1 MTTVKSLA
9 IIVLLVGGT
18 SLAMAQNGPAT
29 GGLPPVGGGGTAWT
43 RHYPSRR
50 SSVEL
55 QSPVG
60 GSDDES
66 LVTYPYGASSANQA
80 QKDVHVGKG
89 PQSPKRQ
96 FALADNAQAIKLQT
110 SS

>member
-1 MTTVKSLA
+1 MSA
-9 IIVLLVGGT
+9 RAGT
-18 SLAMAQNGPAT
+18 ATQNGPAT

-66 LVTYPYGASSANQA
+66 LVTYPYGAHQPTTHKKMYMVSTVALGSQISRE
-80 QKDVHVGKG
+80 H
-89 PQSPKRQ
+89 
-96 FALADNAQAIKLQT
+96 FALRVFA
-110 SS
+110 